1 MDEFAKKI
9 NDLPIPEKEFFLSLS
24 PMLEMKK
31 SFVVFNIDSSLSENI
46 AKEIG
51 YVYVGLLALKDLPE
65 IIIKNVSLDKNVA
78 YSIAYEIN
86 KRIFNRFP
94 NFFKNSSELLEQWKQ
109 LKLTSSVSEEETKK
123 KVFEFEPWIL
133 EEEKNIQIE
142 KVSQQRK
149 EDEVKRKISE
159 NLVKATLSEALK
171 NYPELGEQ
179 LITSEKIT
187 LHSFPEPVRP
197 SIKNW
202 LADYTFT
209 LGQDKRGAM
218 ERSRYLFQNI
228 NARNLKGEDR
238 QRLSYILRVYDEN
251 LPVTINKTTRRVI
264 FAAAV
269 AEELAVSPPS
279 APKTQPSFSQSHDPG
294 SVHFSSPQQLPYE
307 QKNNPN
313 VLNITRLE
321 EKPKP
326 VPKNLVNLKG

>member
-133 EEEKNIQIE
+133 EIGRA
-142 KVSQQRK
+142 SCR
-149 EDEVKRKISE
+149 
-159 NLVKATLSEALK
+159 
-171 NYPELGEQ
+171 
-179 LITSEKIT
+179 
-187 LHSFPEPVRP
+187 
-197 SIKNW
+197 
-202 LADYTFT
+202 
-209 LGQDKRGAM
+209 
-218 ERSRYLFQNI
+218 ER
-228 NARNLKGEDR
+228 
-238 QRLSYILRVYDEN
+238 V
-251 LPVTINKTTRRVI
+251 
-264 FAAAV
+264 
-269 AEELAVSPPS
+269 
-279 APKTQPSFSQSHDPG
+279 
-294 SVHFSSPQQLPYE
+294 
-307 QKNNPN
+307 
-313 VLNITRLE
+313 
-321 EKPKP
+321 
-326 VPKNLVNLKG
+326 